1 MAEEKGSSAELVRSF
16 MVQETVLRV
25 IGIWPTSSDSLASM
39 ARWIFAMMTQIGT
52 ICSLSLEVY
61 RHCVDINDTMDAF
74 IMDLSSIVCLSKLF
88 ILRVNSKHTYALINS
103 ILKDWS
109 TVNDSRQELIM
120 FEYFKRGRIVSLLI
134 LYLGYASGFSFVV
147 KALPLDVIS
156 PFQVRESTIAI
167 IRSFRSSS
175 WRLKR
180 ERSMFQM
187 FRDSANSSTNAS
199 NTFKLNYFL
208 ATYCVFGSLPLFH
221 HICVLVFQGM
231 QIFVNAVAHCA
242 NDGLFFSLSM
252 HLCGQ
257 FEVLKMN
264 LAEIEFDK
272 EIASRKKIE
281 LLIKR
286 HCTLAVLINDLEQS
300 FNLIILVQLLM
311 SALLICVEGFVFLV
325 CLSIKDNVGALKSVV
340 LMATLLIQLYL
351 YAYAG
356 DTLESRSEEIAQ
368 AAYDS
373 PWYHARGHA
382 AKDLVLIINRGNLPY
397 QVTAGKFVTMNILT
411 FKEILKASASY
422 LSVLRV
428 MMDT

>member
-156 PFQVRESTIAI
+156 P
-167 IRSFRSSS
+167 
-175 WRLKR
+175 
-180 ERSMFQM
+180 FQM